1 MTTTYLDWEPLV
13 ASVANEFARKF
24 GRYGVERE
32 DLAQEMRVWIFRHP
46 AKLAEWEESEEGA
59 EKPLARTLRNEA
71 LDLCQR
77 WKADYLGYSV
87 NDLHYYSRKELQK
100 VLLPALF
107 DREAWTEPPV
117 SEDSGRSGTAPGE
130 GGNWVSLLADVSRAF
145 DGLPKRDQDL
155 LRMFHQDQMT
165 NVLVADMLGI
175 SQQAASKK
183 HHQAL
188 GRLVRQLGGE
198 RPRNTHEEPTCECE
212 DFVGTRQVMSNAA
225 ARAAQDSYYEDRA

>member
-13 ASVANEFARKF
+13 LSIANEFGRKF

-32 DLAQEMRVWIFRHP
+32 DLAQEMRLWVFRHP
-46 AKLAEWEESEEGA
+46 ETIARWEESEDGA

-71 LDLCQR
+71 LDLCQQ
-77 WKADYLGYSV
+77 WKADYLGYSKS
-87 NDLHYYSRKELQK
+87 DLTYYSRKELQK
-100 VLLPALF
+100 VLLPAVF
-107 DREAWTEPPV
+107 DPEAWTEPPV
-117 SEDSGRSGTAPGE
+117 SEGSGRSQRAPAE
-130 GGNWVSLLADVSRAF
+130 GGNWIAMLADVSRAF
-145 DGLPKRDQDL
+145 SSIPQRDQDL

-175 SQQAASKK
+175 TQQAASKK

-225 ARAAQDSYYEDRA
+225 ARAAQDNYYEET